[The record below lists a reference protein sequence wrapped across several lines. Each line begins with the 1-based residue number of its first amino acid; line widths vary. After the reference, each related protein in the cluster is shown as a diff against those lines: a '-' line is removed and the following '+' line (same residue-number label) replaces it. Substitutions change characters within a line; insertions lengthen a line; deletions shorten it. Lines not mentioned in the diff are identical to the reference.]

1 MTIVAAGATEKGHG
15 GRQVVFVDLK
25 VSMGLLEATERD
37 VPRLSAADIARVQ
50 KLEHDPERQ
59 RLWRSS
65 RIATRIVLERAVGR
79 EYRNIDFEIAEN
91 GRPSLGDGPPYF
103 NVSHSGGAALIAVS
117 NAVPVGIDLEEER
130 GLKMTEDRR
139 RRVIAAAAR
148 LANGQPAS
156 MSRSDADLDLIR
168 AWVRLEAAAKSLG
181 IGIGQLLTEE
191 GVVGGKPAD
200 GGAATAASR
209 LDVRNLD
216 VATGYLAAVAA
227 ATLPRKIEVLTL
239 PNDADALTEF
249 LSCAQT

>member
-1 MTIVAAGATEKGHG
+1 ME
-15 GRQVVFVDLK
+15 
-25 VSMGLLEATERD
+25 LLEAAERD
-37 VPRLSAADIARVQ
+37 VPRLSATDIARVQ

-79 EYRNIDFEIAEN
+79 AYRNIDFEIAEN

-117 NAVPVGIDLEEER
+117 NAAPIGIDLEEER

-156 MSRSDADLDLIR
+156 MSRSDADLDVLR
-168 AWVRLEAAAKSLG
+168 AWVRSRG
-181 IGIGQLLTEE
+181 CGQVARNRYRATPD
-191 GVVGGKPAD
+191 GRGG
-200 GGAATAASR
+200 GWRQASR
-209 LDVRNLD
+209 CWCRDCC
-216 VATGYLAAVAA
+216 
-227 ATLPRKIEVLTL
+227 
-239 PNDADALTEF
+239 
-249 LSCAQT
+249 LSARR

>member
-1 MTIVAAGATEKGHG
+1 MTIVAAGATEKGYG
-15 GRQVVFVDLK
+15 GLQVVFVDLK

-65 RIATRIVLERAVGR
+65 RIATRIVLERAVGTA
-79 EYRNIDFEIAEN
+79 YRNIDFEIAEN

-117 NAVPVGIDLEEER
+117 NAVPIGIDLEEAR

-148 LANGQPAS
+148 LANDQPPTS
-156 MSRSDADLDLIR
+156 HSDADLDVLR
-168 AWVRLEAAAKSLG
+168 AWVRLEAAAKALG
-181 IGIGQLLTEE
+181 TGIGQLLTEE
-191 GVVGGKPAD
+191 GVVGGKPGDAV
-200 GGAATAASR
+200 ATTAASR

-227 ATLPRKIEVLTL
+227 PTLPMKIEVLTL
-239 PNDADALTEF
+239 PNEADALTKF
-249 LSCAQT
+249 LSCART